1 MKAAPIREPLSF
13 FAKELASAWAAIM
26 LAAVDRATF
35 RWSEGYLGRLAA
47 GGACSIEHLSIATAP
62 TAAARTASHA
72 AGALATTHL
81 SKAVTAVD
89 RALSSWLEGHLR
101 GLVTIRARGVKHLTP
116 HGILVHSV
124 VTAFREEIEVGLHS
138 LADARLLTI
147 DADSLVRLL

>member
-1 MKAAPIREPLSF
+1 MLS
-13 FAKELASAWAAIM
+13 AI
-26 LAAVDRATF
+26 DRAPF

-47 GGACSIEHLSIATAP
+47 RGARSVEHLSIATRTP
-62 TAAARTASHA
+62 TARTRSHA
-72 AGALATTHL
+72 AAALTTHL
-81 SKAVTAVD
+81 SEAVTAID

-101 GLVTIRARGVKHLTP
+101 RLATIRARGVKHLTP

-147 DADSLVRLL
+147 DADSLLRLL